1 MKAIL
6 YKGRD
11 QLQMGE
17 VPKPSPGS
25 GEVVLKVHNCGICG
39 SDLHAVQ
46 FGLGLKPDCVLGHEF
61 SGEITEIGPNVSGYQ
76 SGERVCVLPFDS
88 CGVCDHCRR
97 GQGYH
102 CEKMKSVGLGP
113 LPGAYAEYIACAQA
127 SLLKLPDRL

>member
-25 GEVVLKVHNCGICG
+25 GEVLLKVHNCGICG

-46 FGLGLKPDCVLGHEF
+46 FGLGMKPDCILGHEF
-61 SGEITEIGPNVSGYQ
+61 CGEIAEIGRDVRGFET
-76 SGERVCVLPFDS
+76 GERVVVVPFSS
-88 CGVCDHCRR
+88 CGACEFCLR

-102 CEKMKSVGLGP
+102 C
-113 LPGAYAEYIACAQA
+113 A
-127 SLLKLPDRL
+127 